1 MPASGQ
7 PQQWTTEG
15 AMNLSEGERLIIV
28 MLCDI
33 YKSLNL
39 KGAIDPEFVRSSIL
53 SGQFN
58 QLKRLLESGGN
69 EERNNGAAE
78 EVGRILEMWSSIE
91 RGYKRLTCEEKDQVE
106 AEAGP
111 LGRGVRFSG
120 FDIDS
125 ETEHHQAAYFLI
137 EETDSF
143 ERFRGRK
150 IHADM
155 PTLDGYRRMLRLF
168 DLMQPATRDGKLGL
182 RQIIELAN
190 AEKYPG

>member
-1 MPASGQ
+1 
-7 PQQWTTEG
+7 
-15 AMNLSEGERLIIV
+15 MNLSEGERIIIV

-39 KGAIDPEFVRSSIL
+39 KGTIDPEFVRSSIL
-53 SGQFN
+53 SGQFD
-58 QLKRLLESGGN
+58 QLKRLLES
-69 EERNNGAAE
+69 GAAE

-125 ETEHHQAAYFLI
+125 ETEHHQACSFLI